1 MHVDDAE
8 TSVHLLAMKS
18 ERGVLVPELML
29 CRPGNTFVRTGK
41 FFIYHRLKIFFM
53 SRRHL
58 GFFSRS
64 SEKLVAV
71 FFKNE
76 KIISIFTARKG
87 DKYQKLDILIFI
99 LMKLESHLFSPG
111 KIISTG
117 VSVWNLS
124 GGLFLRGATIVCRP
138 AILCAMLWI

>member
-8 TSVHLLAMKS
+8 ISVHLLAIKS

-29 CRPGNTFVRTGK
+29 CRPGNTFVKTGK
-41 FFIYHRLKIFFM
+41 FFIYNRLKLLFM

-71 FFKNE
+71 FFKNG
-76 KIISIFTARKG
+76 KSISIFTARKG
-87 DKYQKLDILIFI
+87 HKYLKLDKPIFI
-99 LMKLESHLFSPG
+99 LVELESHFSSPG

-124 GGLFLRGATIVCRP
+124 GGLFLCGATIVCRP
-138 AILCAMLWI
+138 AILCAMLRI

>member
-8 TSVHLLAMKS
+8 ISVHLLAMKS

-29 CRPGNTFVRTGK
+29 CRLGNTFVRTGK
-41 FFIYHRLKIFFM
+41 FFIYNRLKLLFM
-53 SRRHL
+53 SRCHL

-87 DKYQKLDILIFI
+87 HKYLKLDKPIFI
-99 LMKLESHLFSPG
+99 LAELESHFSSPG

-138 AILCAMLWI
+138 AILCAMLRI